1 MLDFLLYLA
10 AAVCFFLAAINV
22 PARVNLT
29 ALGLL
34 FAVLVPLLAAF
45 PKG

>member
-1 MLDFLLYLA
+1 MLTVHLVLLILA
-10 AAVCFFLAAINV
+10 IISFFVAALRIE

-34 FAVLVPLLAAF
+34 LWALATVVAR
-45 PKG
+45 